1 MSFLNKPQ
9 PDKSSVSPVRSI
21 SIMPN
26 DTNENNDEAN
36 SKLANLNASVESK
49 RNLLNK
55 LYDDMKSTADKL
67 KTNNPNILKH
77 VHFESI
83 DDDND
88 NDITER
94 PIFNS
99 TYTVN
104 QINKSSPLASIGNK
118 TRLTITPKSQ
128 QDKTKSTKSNNIIS
142 TTKVQITSTKVN
154 KKSRNTSSSPIK
166 TIKPKPP
173 LTLQQKR
180 QKLLEEKAKQKQDLE
195 ILKRKVILRKYAYI
209 WLRRYLYSSKYRYF
223 QFSQSTY
230 TGFKF
235 LLPSQAMYKF
245 KLLGMFKK
253 LN

>member
-9 PDKSSVSPVRSI
+9 PDKSSLSPVRSV

-26 DTNENNDEAN
+26 DTNENNDESN
-36 SKLANLNASVESK
+36 SKLVNLNASVESK
-49 RNLLNK
+49 RNMLNR
-55 LYDDMKSTADKL
+55 LYDDMKTTADKL
-67 KTNNPNILKH
+67 KSNNPNILKH

-88 NDITER
+88 NKER

-99 TYTVN
+99 TYTVD
-104 QINKSSPLASIGNK
+104 QINKSSPLTSIGNK
-118 TRLTITPKSQ
+118 TKSPIITKNQ
-128 QDKTKSTKSNNIIS
+128 QDKTKSPKTINTIATK
-142 TTKVQITSTKVN
+142 TQITSSKAGTKST
-154 KKSRNTSSSPIK
+154 KTTSPSPTK

-180 QKLLEEKAKQKQDLE
+180 QKLLEEKAKQKQDLDL
-195 ILKRKVILRKYAYI
+195 IKRKVILRKYAYI
-209 WLRRYLYSSKYRYF
+209 WLRRHLYSSRYRYF

-235 LLPSQAMYKF
+235 LLPSQAV
-245 KLLGMFKK
+245 
-253 LN
+253 